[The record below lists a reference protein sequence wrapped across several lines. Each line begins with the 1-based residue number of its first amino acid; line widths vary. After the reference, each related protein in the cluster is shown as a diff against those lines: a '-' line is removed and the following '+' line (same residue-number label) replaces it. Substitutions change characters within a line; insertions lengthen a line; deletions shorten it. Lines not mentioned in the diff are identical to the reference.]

1 MEQSGRRL
9 AAGMLMAWAAQ
20 VLPSPVLVCHPSPW
34 YSHLAHS
41 RRLINVCCPGRESLC
56 CPVSNMP
63 PLSGPRCERSPVF
76 KAAQIHPLH
85 VWYWHGFLRSTEEV
99 VNTLDSL
106 CFLIHLPL
114 LRVQELRVVNR
125 SSLPIW
131 VSSPLH
137 ALILPCPL

>member
-20 VLPSPVLVCHPSPW
+20 VLPGPVPVCHPSPW

-76 KAAQIHPLH
+76 KMQ
-85 VWYWHGFLRSTEEV
+85 LRY
-99 VNTLDSL
+99 TLSMRGIGTAFSD
-106 CFLIHLPL
+106 PQK
-114 LRVQELRVVNR
+114 R
-125 SSLPIW
+125 W
-131 VSSPLH
+131 
-137 ALILPCPL
+137 